1 MLQMEASTFSAS
13 PSTQRCH
20 ITLLITHLRTPPLPS
35 SLGRLAQQAATRLWP
50 RATVRIVEESV
61 DAALAA
67 AHDIEVR
74 NDTDVLIASG
84 ATAAFLRKNL
94 RLPVVI
100 LEPGVLDIARAALQA
115 RPLDDKVAL
124 LQYLDIHGGL
134 DEIAAIFNIRIAQAA
149 YTNLAEARYQVEQ
162 CRRDGFKVVIGSSAT
177 IQIAQDL
184 GLTGILALTED
195 SCLRAFDDALA
206 IGAQARAEA
215 ARRQRLTSVLTHLT
229 DGVIAFD
236 ALGAVQIVNPAM
248 EQLLG
253 PEAQAFSAET
263 MLRLFPALDLA
274 AVMKSG
280 RGSEPGDSSVVQV
293 GKRALIAS
301 LIPTLDGGVADGALL
316 ICQDASSIQ
325 RAERRIR
332 SARRKGQFTARYRLG
347 TIAGSSEGM
356 QRMLELARQYAQT
369 DATLL
374 ITGESGT
381 GKEVVAQGVHNA
393 GPRRRAA
400 FVAVNCAAFPET
412 LLESELFGHEEGAF
426 TGARKGGKAGLFELA
441 HGGTIFL
448 DEIGDMPVS
457 LQTRLLRVLQERE
470 VVRLGSDEPT
480 PIDVRVIAATNRDLR
495 GEMGAGR
502 FRADLFYRLNVL
514 RLHLPPLRERTAD
527 ISELARLFF
536 DAQRRPG
543 MSDASVAA
551 LNDMARSLT
560 PRLQTY
566 SWPGNIRELENIVER
581 AAVAAQ
587 AGDLRG
593 AQDPQHLRALF
604 PELFGPPDDVAK
616 GRAMQAS
623 SQFDAQITSEPREP
637 LATLDSVQKNAEAEH
652 IQSVLRAC
660 GGRVEDA
667 ARKLGIS
674 RTTLW
679 RRLSTMR

>member
-1 MLQMEASTFSAS
+1 MAHMEPITVA
-13 PSTQRCH
+13 PQRCR
-20 ITLLITHLRTPPLPS
+20 ITLLITHLRNPPLPS
-35 SLGRLAQQAATRLWP
+35 TMGRLAQQAATRFWP
-50 RATVRIVEESV
+50 RATVRIVEESI
-61 DAALAA
+61 DDALAA
-67 AHDIEVR
+67 AHAIEAR

-84 ATAAFLRKNL
+84 ATAAFLRRNL
-94 RLPVVI
+94 SLPVVI
-100 LEPGVLDIARAALQA
+100 LEPGMLDIARAALQA

-124 LQYLDIHGGL
+124 LQYLDINGEL
-134 DEIAAIFNIRIAQAA
+134 DEIAAIFNIRIAQSA
-149 YTNLAEARYQVEQ
+149 YTNLAEARHEVER

-177 IQIAQDL
+177 VQIAQDL
-184 GLTGILALTED
+184 GLTGILALTEH
-195 SCLRAFDDALA
+195 SCLRAFEDAIA

-215 ARRQRLTSVLTHLT
+215 ARRQRLTSILTHLT

-248 EQLLG
+248 ERLLG
-253 PEAQAFSAET
+253 PEAQGFSAET
-263 MLRLFPALDLA
+263 MRRLFPGLDLA
-274 AVMKSG
+274 AALKSG
-280 RGSEPGDSSVVQV
+280 RGSDGGESSVVQV

-316 ICQDASSIQ
+316 ICQDASNVQ

-332 SARRKGQFTARYRLG
+332 SAGRKGQYTARYRLG
-347 TIAGSSEGM
+347 SIAGVSEVM
-356 QRMLELARQYAQT
+356 KRMLELARQYAQT

-393 GPRRRAA
+393 GQRRRAA

-495 GEMGAGR
+495 GEMLEGR

-514 RLHLPPLRERTAD
+514 RLHLPPLRERVAD
-527 ISELARLFF
+527 ISVLTRLFF

-543 MSDASVAA
+543 MSEASLAA
-551 LNDMARSLT
+551 LDDMAQTLA
-560 PRLQTY
+560 PRLQDY
-566 SWPGNIRELENIVER
+566 AWPGNIRELENVIER

-587 AGDLRG
+587 AGARRSG
-593 AQDPQHLRALF
+593 QDPDHLRALF
-604 PELFGPPDDVAK
+604 PELFSPPDLVAT
-616 GRAMQAS
+616 GRSLPDSQA
-623 SQFDAQITSEPREP
+623 TSDPSESF
-637 LATLDSVQKNAEAEH
+637 ATLDRVHRNAETRH
-652 IQSVLRAC
+652 IQDVLQAC